1 MTGLWFHVEERKKEK
16 SAIILSLAANTHM
29 KLVWQKF
36 SAASKQK
43 KNLMTSQSSTVFSF
57 LCFLGHIVLF

>member
-36 SAASKQK
+36 SAASKK
-43 KNLMTSQSSTVFSF
+43 KNIT
-57 LCFLGHIVLF
+57 